1 MKKIQV
7 SEAYTALMDRK
18 NNIIKMSIVPKG
30 IYRLN
35 AIPIKIPVTYFTEVD
50 QISQKVIWNYKR
62 PCTAIAILRKKNKVG
77 GIMLTNIKLYFKGIV
92 IKTAWYWHKNRHSM
106 EQKRVP

>member
-1 MKKIQV
+1 
-7 SEAYTALMDRK
+7 MDRK

-77 GIMLTNIKLYFKGIV
+77 GITLPNIKQYYKVIV
-92 IKTAWYWHKNRHSM
+92 IKTARYYHKKTHRSM
-106 EQKRVP
+106 EQNREARNKSTPL